1 MLRQTSALLL
11 ALLAS
16 SARADDSERIAALER
31 RVAELET
38 RALDAEARARD
49 AEAHTTRSE
58 ELSRAGES
66 RVTLGASARFGWY
79 DGGEFGTADDFG
91 ARVADARFFLDAEL
105 AEDVRIGNHPLVR
118 NIGFSFEWNLVRRGD
133 LFNDVGELYVD
144 LQGIAGSSWLNLR
157 PGRFQIPVGEA
168 YKRYSRGTTS
178 NPFITQPL
186 GGPWWWDEGVML
198 YGGSED
204 GRFGYVASVANGE
217 TPLSF
222 DAGDGAQGTLK
233 LWTQPR
239 EWLYLSASGL
249 TQGEIGSGGGA
260 LWLGE
265 TWATPVGVMSSLPS
279 WIDGVPEPPSFA
291 AFDSAWLAGAD
302 VVLTPNEN
310 VRGWIG
316 GGHYAL
322 DSRDAHRYDRALHYW
337 IAELVLR
344 GGLIA
349 PELAPAWLGL
359 RADEIGTDDD
369 GRGYLLAIDYVDRLG
384 YNMRRFR
391 AYSAVLGWRLGNA
404 TSLRAEYSFRDI
416 DLVRGVPA
424 GLRDDAHDA
433 DVFGVEIG
441 VGF

>member
-1 MLRQTSALLL
+1 
-11 ALLAS
+11 
-16 SARADDSERIAALER
+16 
-31 RVAELET
+31 
-38 RALDAEARARD
+38 
-49 AEAHTTRSE
+49 
-58 ELSRAGES
+58 
-66 RVTLGASARFGWY
+66 
-79 DGGEFGTADDFG
+79 
-91 ARVADARFFLDAEL
+91 
-105 AEDVRIGNHPLVR
+105 
-118 NIGFSFEWNLVRRGD
+118 
-133 LFNDVGELYVD
+133 
-144 LQGIAGSSWLNLR
+144 
-157 PGRFQIPVGEA
+157 
-168 YKRYSRGTTS
+168 
-178 NPFITQPL
+178 
-186 GGPWWWDEGVML
+186 ML

-217 TPLSF
+217 TPFSF
-222 DAGDGAQGTLK
+222 DPGDGAQGTLK
-233 LWTQPR
+233 LWTQPL

-279 WIDGVPEPPSFA
+279 WIDGAPEPPSFA

-369 GRGYLLAIDYVDRLG
+369 GRGYLLAIDYVDSLG

-424 GLRDDAHDA
+424 GLRDDARDA